1 MKSFILPDSIIEEAR
16 EAGGMLELDFSK
28 EAHYTFFLEHLGGAE
43 HLKTPLRCC

>member
-28 EAHYTFFLEHLGGAE
+28 EAHYTFFLEHLAAPNISNI
-43 HLKTPLRCC
+43 PLRCC